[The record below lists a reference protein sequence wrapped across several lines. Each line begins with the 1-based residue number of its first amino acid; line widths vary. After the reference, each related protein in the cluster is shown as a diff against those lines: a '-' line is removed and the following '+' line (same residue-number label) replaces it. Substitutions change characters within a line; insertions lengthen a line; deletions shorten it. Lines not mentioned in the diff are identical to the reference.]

1 MSETS
6 PTSNVKF
13 LWPVLQFTL
22 PLILAII
29 AGYGSVKYAT
39 GENQAKVQAMEQ
51 QIKDNRSDLNRMIE
65 NQITRREMQL
75 YIDQTKA
82 DLQDIKEDLRELR
95 KR

>member
-1 MSETS
+1 MNETS
-6 PTSNVKF
+6 PTTNIKF

-39 GENQAKVQAMEQ
+39 GENQAKMQSLEQ
-51 QIKDNRSDLNRMIE
+51 QVKDNRSDLNKMID

-82 DLQDIKEDLRELR
+82 DLADIKADLRELR

>member
-1 MSETS
+1 MDSTT
-6 PTSNVKF
+6 PNTNIKF

-51 QIKDNRSDLNRMIE
+51 QMA
-65 NQITRREMQL
+65 
-75 YIDQTKA
+75 KA
-82 DLQDIKEDLRELR
+82 FIP
-95 KR
+95 